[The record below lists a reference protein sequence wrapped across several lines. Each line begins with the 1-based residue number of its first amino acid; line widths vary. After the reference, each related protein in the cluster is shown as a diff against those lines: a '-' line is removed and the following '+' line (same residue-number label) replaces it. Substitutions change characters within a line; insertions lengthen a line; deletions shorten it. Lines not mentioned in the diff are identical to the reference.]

1 MADPRNCPPLI
12 DKNNRLQAKKKGLFD
27 AVRTLGKLEALNEV
41 GGVAGDIRKG
51 LEVVAR
57 VSDSVR
63 SGKSVVPG
71 QAGDE
76 IFNST
81 LAGFAS
87 TALDSV
93 ENGANVVLDA
103 VGIPRNT
110 LDAINNID
118 AGVANRALGSAK
130 QIFDQAK
137 QGNFSLDDIPSAFQ
151 NLQNLEILARSI
163 FTPTKLESSEINE
176 LNRGLCRPSP
186 FAVDLIKR
194 APKNKF
200 SYIVE
205 IKFAPAYAEWNTAVT
220 PGIAFVT
227 KRSTR
232 PQVDFQYDEVNMYNY
247 WTQVIKRV
255 QFNPV
260 SMTFYED
267 NTGMATNFYAQ
278 YMRAISPIT
287 NKNFKALKAGV
298 EGAYESDSMNFTN
311 KDDDQDLINYN
322 LPAYSASVGAL
333 RNDDAGNP
341 TKGLLERI
349 SLYHIGQYGD
359 NITSYHMFNPRI
371 TSLQPDELT
380 MQDSGEGSE
389 FTFEFTYDSLFV
401 DPNQHT
407 EDFNAET
414 SIEDLTGLRG
424 EAVYP
429 LIIVP
434 TPKSDAGGGNKGG
447 GADAASSIT
456 PNPGGNNRLG
466 PR

>member
-1 MADPRNCPPLI
+1 MPDPRNCPPLI
-12 DKNNRLQAKKKGLFD
+12 DKNNRLQGRKKGFFD
-27 AVRTLGKLEALNEV
+27 AIGNLGKLEVLNEI
-41 GGVAGDIRKG
+41 GSKSGDIRKG
-51 LEVVAR
+51 LETVAR

-71 QAGDE
+71 QEGDE
-76 IFNST
+76 IYNST
-81 LAGFAS
+81 LAGFANTAIES
-87 TALDSV
+87 T

-103 VGIPRNT
+103 VGIGRGA
-110 LDAINNID
+110 LDAVNNID

-151 NLQNLEILARSI
+151 NLQNLEILVRSI
-163 FTPTKLESSEINE
+163 FVPTQLEDSVINE
-176 LNRGLCRPSP
+176 LNRGLCLPSP
-186 FAVDLIKR
+186 FAIDLIKR

-205 IKFAPAYAEWNTAVT
+205 IQFSPAYAEWNKLVT

-227 KRSTR
+227 KRATR

-260 SMTFYED
+260 QMTFYDD

-287 NKNFKALKAGV
+287 NKNFQSQKAGV
-298 EGAYESDSMNFTN
+298 SGAYEGDSMNFTN
-311 KDDDQDLINYN
+311 TDDDQDLINYN

-333 RNDDAGNP
+333 RDDAGNP

-349 SLYHIGQYGD
+349 TLYHLGQYGD
-359 NITSYHMFNPRI
+359 TITSYHMFNPRI
-371 TSLQPDELT
+371 TSLQPDELS

-389 FTFEFTYDSLFV
+389 FTFEFSYDSLFV
-401 DPNQHT
+401 DPNQKT
-407 EDFNAET
+407 EEFGTQNV
-414 SIEDLTGLRG
+414 SKLTGGNG
-424 EAVYP
+424 EALYP
-429 LIIVP
+429 LEIVP
-434 TPKSDAGGGNKGG
+434 TPTGDAGGGGKGG
-447 GADAASSIT
+447 GENPASGIT
-456 PNPGGNNRLG
+456 PNPGGNNKLG
-466 PR
+466 GL